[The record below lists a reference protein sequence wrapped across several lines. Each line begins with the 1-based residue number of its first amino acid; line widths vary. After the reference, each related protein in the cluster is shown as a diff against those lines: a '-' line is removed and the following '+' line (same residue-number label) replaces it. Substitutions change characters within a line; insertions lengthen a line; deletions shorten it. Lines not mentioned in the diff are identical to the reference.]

1 MKIEIVV
8 KVHSWFSQTL
18 LSSINKGEEVMSNTI
33 QPVSPA
39 QSAPMVNPNQDKP
52 PQPKPEETPEAVAK
66 ERPRAETQEAE
77 GSRARENPAAENQEP
92 QETQNNQADKQSG
105 KTLDIMA

>member
-1 MKIEIVV
+1 
-8 KVHSWFSQTL
+8 
-18 LSSINKGEEVMSNTI
+18 MSNTI
-33 QPVSPA
+33 QPVNPA

-52 PQPKPEETPEAVAK
+52 AQPKPEAAPEAAAK
-66 ERPRAETQEAE
+66 APPEKAETQKAE
-77 GSRARENPAAENQEP
+77 EPQLRGNPAAENQEP